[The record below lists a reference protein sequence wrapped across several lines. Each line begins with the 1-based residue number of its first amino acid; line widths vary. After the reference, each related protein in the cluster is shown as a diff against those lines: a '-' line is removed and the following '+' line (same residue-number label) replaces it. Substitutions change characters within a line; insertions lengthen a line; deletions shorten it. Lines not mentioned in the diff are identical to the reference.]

1 MYFPLVFMQENIHRL
16 KVFLWNKMHITTPI
30 LVQFYFAYKLF
41 HLSFL
46 IELVYDFTY
55 LIL

>member
-1 MYFPLVFMQENIHRL
+1 MYFPLVFMQENIRRL
-16 KVFLWNKMHITTPI
+16 KVFLWSKMHITTPI